1 MPIFTSQSPTM
12 ADRYIVTDI
21 DFTPNSVEQRIDSFD
36 LPTNEIQADGF
47 NVIFPYVV
55 NKRENWPEADLI
67 DDYITGDLLEAYAK
81 LEDNL
86 TFVIDLQVGRGK
98 SQSCYEL
105 IERYSKEDD
114 KVIFVLSPFRKLVEK
129 DFAVLHKGMGISAY
143 NYESLKAVPS
153 GEDYTD
159 ILNEAVTKKVHIM
172 TINCLLG
179 NPGEDSFDQS
189 KIKRD
194 YLDTLLKYCQEGNR
208 RVIMFYDEIHEA
220 IDNFAPQFIPNL
232 MKWKNVVQKCF
243 VLSATFTAEAYP
255 VVKFIALLTRRNIML
270 LSLPRIRCK
279 SELISRLHLHI
290 VGEEYSSKELAP
302 LQYLKEILKD
312 SKDKQVNILTGTKA
326 LAYALLAAKDS
337 NGKVNPFFEFVAPYK
352 FNVLT
357 QDRKNKFWPTGNN
370 IGTIFKTGINITK
383 RRANA
388 QCVYVI
394 ILPVITT
401 KNSSSIFSDGIP
413 SIVQAIGRQRT
424 SGDIHI
430 FMYEPTHLI
439 EPDPNA
445 TFTIKY
451 ESNTFHYEGYKNI
464 NAYTPLVERLPV
476 WFTKDKRVEKFKDQ
490 YTSISQLRTIYDE
503 LKKEG
508 LLEIEGLMEIQNA
521 QGVNIGYQY
530 PTFEEY
536 IMERGHNALV
546 KSKPQF
552 GSDLSSYV
560 LWASLN
566 DQFCNAQLISIKYH
580 EKDIVKLYFLSDNM
594 VDSLMEIIPTEVLDK
609 VKNLSVKE
617 SHELIQKSIGSRSKS
632 ANGESGNKPTVF
644 YLDGKKVSHGSLF
657 TSSLYLKAELE
668 VIASTRKLFTNN
680 IKAAYILH
688 SIKQAV
694 LIMLQD
700 KKVKGDM
707 TLVGA
712 YQRLYGVRQ
721 DFLDFIRSELVMV
734 KENDFIIHLEAKDKM
749 PMKIANRLAVIAFT
763 LSTDDLY
770 IKYSALS
777 FLQDIEG
784 KEGEELRDSAYREL
798 RNIFTNIST
807 DRTARRSFNNEV
819 KKYAPVVGELEKP
832 LPDVPF
838 LHYL

>member
-1 MPIFTSQSPTM
+1 MPIFTDQSPVM

-21 DFTPNSVEQRIDSFD
+21 DFTVNTVEQRIDSFD

-55 NKRENWPEADLI
+55 NRRANWPEADLI

-81 LEDNL
+81 LEENL

-105 IERYSKEDD
+105 MERYSKEDN

-129 DFAVLHKGMGISAY
+129 DFAVVHNRMGISAF

-172 TINCLLG
+172 TVNCLLG

-194 YLDTLLKYCQEGNR
+194 YLDALLKYCQEGNR
-208 RVIMFYDEIHEA
+208 KVIMFYDEIHEA

-243 VLSATFTAEAYP
+243 VSSATFTAEAYP
-255 VVKFIALLTRRNIML
+255 VVKFIALLTKRNIML

-290 VGEEYSSKELAP
+290 VGEEYNSKELAP

-312 SKDKQVNILTGTKA
+312 SKGKQVNILTGTKA
-326 LAYALLAAKDS
+326 LAYALLAVKDGY
-337 NGKVNPFFEFVAPYK
+337 GKVNPFFEYIAPFN

-357 QDRKNKFWPTGNN
+357 QDRKNEFWPTGNN
-370 IGTIFKTGINITK
+370 IGTSFKTGVNITK
-383 RRANA
+383 RRPNA

-394 ILPVITT
+394 IFPVVST
-401 KNSSSIFSDGIP
+401 KNSSSIFNDGIP

-445 TFTIKY
+445 SYTIKY
-451 ESNTFHYEGYKNI
+451 ESDTLHYEGYKNI
-464 NAYTPLVERLPV
+464 NVYTPLAERLPA
-476 WFTKDKRVEKFKDQ
+476 WFTKDKKVDKFKDQ
-490 YTSISQLRTIYDE
+490 YTSITQLRRVYEE
-503 LKKEG
+503 LKEEG
-508 LLEIEGLMEIQNA
+508 LQEIDGLMEIQNA
-521 QGVNIGYQY
+521 HGVKLGYQY
-530 PTFEEY
+530 PTFEEF

-566 DQFCNAQLISIKYH
+566 DQFCNAQLTSIKYH
-580 EKDIVKLYFLSDNM
+580 ERDIVKLYFVSGNM
-594 VDSLMEIIPTEVLDK
+594 VDSLMQVIPTEVLER

-617 SHELIQKSIGSRSKS
+617 AHELIQKSIGSRSKS
-632 ANGESGNKPTVF
+632 TNGESGSKPTVF

-668 VIASTRKLFTNN
+668 VIAYAYTLSTIN
-680 IKAAYILH
+680 IKATYILH
-688 SIKQAV
+688 SIKHAV
-694 LIMLQD
+694 LIMLKE
-700 KKVKGDM
+700 KKLQKNF

-712 YQRLYGVRQ
+712 YQRLYGIRQ
-721 DFLDFIRSELVMV
+721 DFLEFTRSELVMV
-734 KENDFIIHLEAKDKM
+734 KANDYIIHLEAKDKM
-749 PMKIANRLAVIAFT
+749 PIKIAKRLAVVAFVI
-763 LSTDDLY
+763 STNDLY
-770 IKYSALS
+770 VKYSALS

-784 KEGEELRDSAYREL
+784 KEGEELRDTAYREL

-832 LPDVPF
+832 LPEVPF
-838 LHYL
+838 LYYL